1 MSVSLLAPLVTAI
14 ILLILLYI
22 PTLIELVYLWW
33 DDPNYSHGF
42 LVPIISGYLIWNRME
57 RIKQINLRPSLWG
70 LLLLLSGLLFLLA
83 GKGIEMAGGER
94 GALFLKGF
102 SLIIVCSG
110 MLLLLTG
117 KDVVSKMIFPL
128 FYFLFMIPL
137 PDGIVAMVTVPL
149 QSYATSITI
158 TTLQLFSIPSLREGN
173 LIHLPSLTL
182 GVTEACSG
190 IRSLLTLLA
199 GVTALSH
206 MTVRHWW
213 QHLILISSVIPIA
226 IVANAFRVT
235 GTGLL
240 AYYLGERAAQGFFH
254 GFSGWVILI
263 MASFLMCAEILLLV
277 RMPADIEQEM
287 TS

>member
-1 MSVSLLAPLVTAI
+1 MSVSLLAPLITAI
-14 ILLILLYI
+14 IFLILLYI
-22 PTLIELVYLWW
+22 PTLIELLHLWW
-33 DDPNYSHGF
+33 NDPNYSHGF
-42 LVPIISGYLIWNRME
+42 LVPIISGYLIWNRKE
-57 RIKQINLRPSLWG
+57 HLKQIDLRPSLWG
-70 LLLLLSGLLFLLA
+70 VLLLLSGLLILLA

-110 MLLLLTG
+110 ILLLLTG
-117 KDVVSKMIFPL
+117 KDVVSEVVFPL
-128 FYFLFMIPL
+128 VYFLFMIPL
-137 PDGIVAMVTVPL
+137 PDGIVAMVTIPL
-149 QSYATSITI
+149 QSYATSIT
-158 TTLQLFSIPSLREGN
+158 TTALQLFSIPALREGN
-173 LIHLPSLTL
+173 LIYLPSLTL

-199 GVTALSH
+199 GATALSH

-213 QHLILISSVIPIA
+213 QHLILMISVIPIA
-226 IVANAFRVT
+226 IVTNAFRVT
-235 GTGLL
+235 GTGLV

-277 RMPADIEQEM
+277 RIPADFEQEA